1 MNCLEFRRLL
11 LQDPFANDPA
21 MHEHE
26 QDCRQCNQYAQEQ
39 RAHERQLRDMFNE
52 ITPPPELAENIQ
64 LAVRL
69 DRRVQSRRQVSF
81 AAAASVLLIV
91 GATITSLVNERWE
104 RGNMALAQSV
114 LNHIDDEAHHLR
126 EAGPVS
132 RSRVNFV
139 FARFG
144 AALTEDIG
152 QINFA
157 AECLMRKSNGVH
169 LVLPGKNG
177 PITAFFM
184 PGETPGK
191 VIPVKSERFQG
202 RIAPTAWGSVA
213 VVGEHGENLEGMAER
228 LAKAVHWP
236 QAEQSVG
243 GGKLGAPAGPTVAQ
257 K

>member
-11 LQDPFANDPA
+11 LQDPFADDPA

-26 QDCRQCNQYAQEQ
+26 QACGQCNHYAKEQ
-39 RAHERQLRDMFNE
+39 RAQEARMRDMFDQ

-69 DRRVQSRRQVSF
+69 DQRGQSRRQVWF

-91 GATITSLVNERWE
+91 GATITSLVTESWE

-114 LNHIDDEAHHLR
+114 LNHVNDEAHHLR
-126 EAGPVS
+126 EAGPVDNT
-132 RSRVNFV
+132 RVRFV

-144 AALTEDIG
+144 AELVGDVG

-157 AECLMRKSNGVH
+157 AECLMRKRNGVH
-169 LVLPGKNG
+169 LVLPGKQG
-177 PITAFFM
+177 PVTAFFM
-184 PGETPGK
+184 PGEMTEK
-191 VIPVKSERFQG
+191 AIPVESERFQG
-202 RIAPTAWGSVA
+202 LISPTPWGSVA
-213 VVGEHGENLEGMAER
+213 VVGEHGENLQG
-228 LAKAVHWP
+228 L
-236 QAEQSVG
+236 AEQLGNAVRWPAEQASVG
-243 GGKLGAPAGPTVAQ
+243 AGDLTAPAVFVAQ

>member
-26 QDCRQCNQYAQEQ
+26 QDCRQCRHYAREQ
-39 RAHERQLRDMFNE
+39 RTQEKQLREMFQQMS
-52 ITPPPELAENIQ
+52 PPPELAENIQ

-69 DRRVQSRRQVSF
+69 DRRVQSRRQVWF

-104 RGNMALAQSV
+104 RGNMVLAQSV

-132 RSRVNFV
+132 QSRVNFV

-144 AALTEDIG
+144 AALVEDIG

-157 AECLMRKSNGVH
+157 AECLMRKRNGVH
-169 LVLPGKNG
+169 LVLPGENG

-184 PGETPGK
+184 PGENPEK
-191 VIPVKSERFQG
+191 AIAVESERFQG
-202 RIAPTAWGSVA
+202 HIAPTSWGSVA
-213 VVGEHGENLEGMAER
+213 VVGEHGENLEGMAEQ
-228 LAKAVHWP
+228 LGKAVEWP
-236 QAEQSVG
+236 TVRESI
-243 GGKLGAPAGPTVAQ
+243 GARDLNTPAGTLLAQ